1 LKPRARALLR
11 ALVVERDRL
20 AQIDDRPHR
29 VLLPDSTLLELVRKK
44 PKDQEEMASIRGLP
58 RPTAQKWFAEIVAI
72 LDQVD
77 TLEIIPDKNP
87 KPSSEAAAEQVVV
100 DALWM
105 ALCTRL
111 YAQGIAP
118 GMVISRSQLATWYLT
133 QKSDEQVALFA
144 DENWRQEAIGEW
156 LTNFIE
162 GRTKLSIGWGDRGA
176 IVDEHSDAN
185 SASG

>member
-1 LKPRARALLR
+1 
-11 ALVVERDRL
+11 
-20 AQIDDRPHR
+20 
-29 VLLPDSTLLELVRKK
+29 VLLPDSTLLELVRRK
-44 PKDQEEMASIRGLP
+44 PKSQEDMASIRGLP
-58 RPTAQKWFAEIVAI
+58 RPTAQKWFNEILAI
-72 LDQVD
+72 LEQAD

-105 ALCTRL
+105 AICTRL

-118 GMVISRSQLATWYLT
+118 GMVLSRAQLASWYLM
-133 QKSDEQVALFA
+133 QKSNQQTALFI
-144 DENWRQEAIGEW
+144 DGDWREEAIGEW

-176 IVDEHSDAN
+176 IVDEHSDSTNAAN
-185 SASG
+185 